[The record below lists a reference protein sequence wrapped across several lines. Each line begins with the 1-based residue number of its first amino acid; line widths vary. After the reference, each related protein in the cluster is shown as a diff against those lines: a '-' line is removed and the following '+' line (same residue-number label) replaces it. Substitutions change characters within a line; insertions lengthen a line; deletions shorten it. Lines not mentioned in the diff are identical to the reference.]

1 MRNLIL
7 CTACLLAAGTA
18 AAPAMATQAA
28 TAAAVNQVA
37 AVTGGAAC
45 DARYYGYL
53 VGKGLDEARS
63 VDGTNYRVLAAGA
76 ARGDANPK
84 RMTIVYD
91 ARSNRI
97 TEVGCG

>member
-1 MRNLIL
+1 MRKLMI
-7 CTACLLAAGTA
+7 CVACVSAASG
-18 AAPAMATQAA
+18 AA
-28 TAAAVNQVA
+28 TAQGNQGAASGQQVA
-37 AVTGGAAC
+37 QAQGRAAC

-63 VDGTNYRVLAAGA
+63 IQGGDYRVVPANSS
-76 ARGDANPK
+76 RGDAKPK

-91 ARSNRI
+91 SRSNVI